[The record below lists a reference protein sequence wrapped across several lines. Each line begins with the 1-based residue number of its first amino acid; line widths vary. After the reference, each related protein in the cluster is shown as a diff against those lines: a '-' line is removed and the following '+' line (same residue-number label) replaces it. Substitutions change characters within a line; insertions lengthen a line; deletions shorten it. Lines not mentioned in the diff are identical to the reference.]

1 MLDDISNP
9 SSSSALTHD
18 NFASLLFHAVN
29 RYKALP
35 SGVKRA
41 SRRKEEKFRLFF
53 SSGFLAALP
62 FLLLLL
68 LLLLPHPSFH
78 FLRLL
83 FTFSDFFSLSQTSF
97 FFLSDNNNHQKT
109 LAFILCFHRIWVSFI
124 SERVKIRQE
133 EPNFGCVNLTTMFT

>member
-83 FTFSDFFSLSQTSF
+83 FFSFRTTTIIRKHWPLFFASTGSGSHL
-97 FFLSDNNNHQKT
+97 FL
-109 LAFILCFHRIWVSFI
+109 R
-124 SERVKIRQE
+124 E
-133 EPNFGCVNLTTMFT
+133 